1 VKKRFPRNDH
11 NFEIFRRLAAHQAVH
26 RQQAC
31 DLLDRHPA
39 IGIRHYA
46 ESHRT

>member
-1 VKKRFPRNDH
+1 M
-11 NFEIFRRLAAHQAVH
+11 H

-46 ESHRT
+46 ESYRT